1 MLYLKEANMRDL
13 EQEYE
18 FVTNTPENEKGFT
31 NPGAGCIKDEFTYKI
46 LPGFINAAKGIGIQ
60 E

>member
-1 MLYLKEANMRDL
+1 MLYLKEANMEDL

-31 NPGAGCIKDEFTYKI
+31 NPGAGCTKDEFTYKI
-46 LPGFINAAKGIGIQ
+46 LPGYIDAAKGI
-60 E
+60 